1 MRRRWLRSSLV
12 VALVAVASMSP
23 AAAEPAGVDD
33 VALTG
38 DGAVWDAEA
47 GFTYGVGGAP
57 CTSSGVGFTPVRN
70 GSVGAL
76 DDGFD
81 GGLFLLVNRTLF
93 DDGDEVGDL
102 RAGQQQLTIGP
113 TKIGRLRVTRTE
125 RALRG
130 SPTLRT
136 LVRLQN
142 PTTRAVDAEI
152 TWDSATGQDDTERTI
167 ASSDPKIRR
176 TTAAD
181 EWIVTNGT
189 SDNGTG
195 LPDPVLTFAV
205 YGSGDLDVRGRQVP
219 FAPED
224 PDPDATNIDQGCV
237 VFRFD
242 VRVPAGQTRF
252 LLFFTEMR
260 QTAEEAVDAASRFD
274 RVRLASPLMD
284 GVRRK
289 VARRIA
295 NWDF

>member
-1 MRRRWLRSSLV
+1 MRRRWFRSSL
-12 VALVAVASMSP
+12 LVAIAAVAAMSP
-23 AAAEPAGVDD
+23 ALADPMAIDD

-38 DGAVWDAEA
+38 NGAVWDAEA

-57 CTSSGVGFTPVRN
+57 CASSGVGFTPVRN

-93 DDGDEVGDL
+93 DDGDEIGEL
-102 RAGQQQLTIGP
+102 RAGQQQLTVGP

-125 RALRG
+125 RALQG

-142 PTTRAVDAEI
+142 PTSRATDAEI

-167 ASSDPKIRR
+167 ASSDPKLRR

-195 LPDPVLTFAV
+195 LPDPVLTLAV
-205 YGSGDLDVRGRQVP
+205 YGRGDLEVRGRTVP

-224 PDPDATNIDQGCV
+224 QDPDPTNIDQGCV

-260 QTAEEAVDAASRFD
+260 QTAEEAVEAASRFD
-274 RVRLASPLMD
+274 RVGLASPLMD
-284 GVRRK
+284 GIRRK
-289 VARRIA
+289 VAQRIA